1 MNWSDVGGW
10 IKDNTGNGAALIGTL
25 LTGGVGPAVAMGV
38 SMISSVTG
46 TNDPDK
52 ALQSLQN
59 NPEMMVE
66 LERIRAQR
74 ATEIDK
80 HIEVMALAQFEDDQ
94 KSHEQTQ
101 LTVRNGDSAEGGIKW
116 VRPAHAS
123 VSLICA
129 MVYVFM
135 VKTPDFTILSAMLA
149 LPFSYAGLREFGKH
163 SKNKLSKQHD

>member
-1 MNWSDVGGW
+1 MSWSDVGNF
-10 IKDNTGNGAALIGTL
+10 IKENAGNGAALIGTL

-59 NPEMMVE
+59 NPELMVE
-66 LERIRAQR
+66 LERIRAKR

-80 HIEVMALAQFEDDQ
+80 HIEVMALAQFKDDQ

-101 LTVRNGDSAEGGIKW
+101 LTIRNGENADGAIKW
-116 VRPAHAS
+116 VRPAHAT
-123 VSLICA
+123 VSLIA
-129 MVYVFM
+129 AIAYVFINN
-135 VKTPDFTILSAMLA
+135 TIDWTILGALLA
-149 LPFSYAGLREFGKH
+149 LTTSYAGLREFGKH
-163 SKNKLSKQHD
+163 SKNKFGK